1 MDGFILRTG
10 ELLELSPTF
19 GNNDPLR
26 ANKPLVGLV
35 RGGGV
40 PSRYPDVEP
49 MELGG
54 RPEYADVAGIEGGVY
69 TRDDGNVM
77 VREDEDGMALL
88 S

>member
-1 MDGFILRTG
+1 
-10 ELLELSPTF
+10 LELSPTF
-19 GNNDPLR
+19 GNKDPLR